1 MKKII
6 LKQWIVIAGLSFPP
20 QILAE
25 SVLMPTITIEGQ
37 GIRSNQVSVTP
48 GSSGALDSAVLLKRI
63 PGGNVNS
70 NGPLTN
76 IPQYRGLFGN
86 RLGVQVDGIN
96 VQEVGPNSMDTR
108 SSTVPKSM
116 VKSIKVYRG
125 IAPVSAGMETIAGA
139 IEINSRRSE
148 FSSSTTPEISGFAN
162 SGFSSVDTGRYFGGL
177 MSLSNDKHRFHVGGN
192 TEKGENYRFKDNK
205 KIRPS
210 EYKRDVISAGYAFKP
225 SKNHEVSFD
234 YDYKDTGNT
243 GTPSLPMDIDYI
255 RTHLGSVGYQ
265 GTLTNNLKMTFNGFF
280 NRGDH
285 IMSNHLLRP
294 APRPGGG
301 NQRFRSAST
310 KLESG
315 GYNLHFIV
323 PELRSG
329 TLVVGFDGDLA
340 VNNSVI
346 SDPTNGNFFLN
357 NFVNST
363 KERYSN
369 FVEWDGEIATDLM
382 LEIGARYTYIHMSTD
397 RVDTSMANV
406 MMPVRNLQERFNNSD
421 RSKNDHLFDV
431 STVLR
436 YAASNNLN
444 LEFGVARKTRAP
456 SYQER
461 FLWIPLEST
470 GGLAD
475 GRVYVGDTNLK
486 PEKSYQVELGADLHG
501 GGAYFTPRAFY
512 RYVNDFIQGLP
523 TDDALTNMVAGRIQP
538 GGPGPLQFSNI
549 DAHLWGVDLEAG
561 YTITNYLRVDGIL
574 SFVRGKR
581 ANGKDN
587 LYRIAPVNGRLSL
600 TYEHSDWLAS
610 VSYIGAMKQDKVAAF
625 NGEQETSGYSIMNV
639 FTQYRPSFSG
649 ITKGLT
655 IAAGVNNI
663 IDTKYVD
670 HLNGINRAANT
681 NIAMGQR
688 IPNQGRNVFV
698 TMRYDW

>member
-1 MKKII
+1 MKQII
-6 LKQWIVIAGLSFPP
+6 LMQGIVIVGLSLSL
-20 QILAE
+20 QVSAE
-25 SVLMPTITIEGQ
+25 PVLMPTITIEGQ
-37 GIRSNQVSVTP
+37 GIQSNQVSVTP
-48 GSSGALDSAVLLKRI
+48 ESGGALDSALLLKRI

-86 RLGVQVDGIN
+86 RLGVKLNGIS
-96 VQEVGPNSMDTR
+96 VQEVGPNAMDTR

-116 VKSIKVYRG
+116 VRSIKVYRG
-125 IAPVSAGMETIAGA
+125 IAPVSAGMETIGGA

-148 FSSSTTPEISGFAN
+148 FSSSAKSEVNGFVN

-177 MSLSNDKHRFHVGGN
+177 MSLSNDKHRFHVSGN
-192 TEKGENYRFKDNK
+192 TEKGEDYRFKDNK
-205 KIRPS
+205 KVRPS
-210 EYKRDVISAGYAFKP
+210 EYQRDVISAGYAFRP
-225 SKNHEVSFD
+225 SRDHEISFD

-243 GTPSLPMDIDYI
+243 GTPSLPMDIGYV
-255 RTHLGSVGYQ
+255 RTHLGNIGYQ
-265 GTLTNNLKMTFNGFF
+265 GALSNNLKVKFNGFF

-285 IMSNHLLRP
+285 LMSNHLLRP

-301 NQRFRSAST
+301 NQRFRSATT
-310 KLESG
+310 KLDSG

-329 TLVVGFDGDLA
+329 SLIIGFDGDLA
-340 VNNSVI
+340 VNNSAI

-363 KERYSN
+363 KERYSS
-369 FVEWDGEIATDLM
+369 FAEWNGEIATDLM
-382 LEIGARYTYIHMSTD
+382 LEMGFRYTYVHMNTGQ
-397 RVDTSMANV
+397 VNTSMANM

-431 STVLR
+431 STVFR
-436 YAASNNLN
+436 YIASDNLDF
-444 LEFGVARKTRAP
+444 EFGIARKTRAP

-475 GRVYVGDTNLK
+475 GRVYVGDTSLK
-486 PEKSYQVELGADLHG
+486 PEKSYQVELGANLHG

-523 TDDALTNMVAGRIQP
+523 TNDTLTNMVAGRIQP

-549 DAHLWGVDLEAG
+549 DAHLWGVDFEIG
-561 YTITNYLRVDGIL
+561 YTITDYLRLDGIM

-581 ANGKDN
+581 TSGNDN

-600 TYEHSDWLAS
+600 TYERSDWLAS
-610 VSYIGAMKQDKVAAF
+610 VTYIGAMKQDKVAAF
-625 NGEQETSGYSIMNV
+625 NGEQKTSGYSIMNV
-639 FTQYRPSFSG
+639 YTQYRPSFSNKV
-649 ITKGLT
+649 KGLT
-655 IAAGVNNI
+655 LTAGVNNI

-670 HLNGINRAANT
+670 HLNGINRAANS
-681 NIAMGQR
+681 NISLNRR
-688 IPNQGRNVFV
+688 IPNPGRNIFV